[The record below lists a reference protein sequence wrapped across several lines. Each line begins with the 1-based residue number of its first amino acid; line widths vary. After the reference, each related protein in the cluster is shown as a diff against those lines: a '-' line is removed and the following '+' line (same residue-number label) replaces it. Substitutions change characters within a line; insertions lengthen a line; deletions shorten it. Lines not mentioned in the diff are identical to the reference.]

1 MNNNT
6 LNPVRTFGG
15 LMEELFNNTNSPRF
29 FRDDFCNEDLKQH
42 RRVPVN
48 ISETDDAYQLAVVA
62 PGLQKEDLKIQ
73 VNDNTLTISF
83 DKKEE
88 VSKEESTANTTK
100 VLREEFKLHS
110 FKRSFK
116 LGEKVDAEKIS
127 ARYENGILNLDI
139 SKKEQ
144 VKAANKFID
153 IA

>member
-1 MNNNT
+1 MNNNA

-29 FRDDFCNEDLKQH
+29 IRDDFFNEDWKQH

-48 ISETDDAYQLAVVA
+48 ISETDDTYQLAVVA

-83 DKKEE
+83 EKAE
-88 VSKEESTANTTK
+88 VNKEESPENTPK
-100 VLREEFKLHS
+100 VLKEEFKLQA

-116 LGEKVDAEKIS
+116 LGEKADAEKIS
-127 ARYENGILNLDI
+127 ARYENGVLNLNI
-139 SKKEQ
+139 PKKEQ

>member
-15 LMEELFNNTNSPRF
+15 LMEELFNNTNNPRF
-29 FRDDFCNEDLKQH
+29 FRDDFFTEDWKQH

-73 VNDNTLTISF
+73 VNDNILTISF
-83 DKKEE
+83 EKAE
-88 VSKEESTANTTK
+88 VNKEESTANNPK

-116 LGEKVDAEKIS
+116 LGEKVDAEKIA

>member
-29 FRDDFCNEDLKQH
+29 FRDDFFNEDLKQH

-48 ISETDDAYQLAVVA
+48 ISETNDAYQLAVVA
-62 PGLQKEDLKIQ
+62 PGLQKDDLKIQ

-83 DKKEE
+83 DKEE
-88 VSKEESTANTTK
+88 MSKEESTANNPK
-100 VLREEFKLHS
+100 VLREEFNLHT

-127 ARYENGILNLDI
+127 ARYENGVLNLDI
-139 SKKEQ
+139 PKKEQ